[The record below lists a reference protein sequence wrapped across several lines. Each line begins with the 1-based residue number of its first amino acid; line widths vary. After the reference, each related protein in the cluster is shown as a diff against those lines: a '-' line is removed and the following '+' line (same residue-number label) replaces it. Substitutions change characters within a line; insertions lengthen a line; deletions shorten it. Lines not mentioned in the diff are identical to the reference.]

1 MKKMKA
7 KKKWLLALAGVFCMG
22 ILLFGCGKENAEEK
36 EPVKEEPAKEEA
48 VTEEE
53 PEETYQVIGRESED
67 AYDILLTNKTG
78 KVIKGIQV
86 KSSEQKE
93 YPANMMAGSQKIEK
107 DETVELYYTSEAA
120 EKSESKEADS
130 DEEDESEDTKKD
142 TPEIADAVMN
152 VVYSLQITFEDGTS
166 QELTSFA
173 VDDIEEAEI
182 CYEEEVA
189 FLTYESKSEDVEIS
203 TKEAELALKADKKAA
218 KTVTDQIQNVG
229 GVTLESEAGIQA
241 ARAAYNALTDTQ
253 KKLVT
258 NESLLAEQEA
268 VLAALKEQ
276 AAAQAAAEQ
285 AAAQAAAEQAAAQ
298 RAAQQNNY
306 NNSGSYS
313 GGGSSSGYSDSASQG
328 TGGCLDDVI
337 LN

>member
-36 EPVKEEPAKEEA
+36 EPVKEEA

-107 DETVELYYTSEAA
+107 DETIELYYTSEAA

-130 DEEDESEDTKKD
+130 DKEDESEDTKKD

-203 TKEAELALKADKKAA
+203 TKEAELALKAACIPA
-218 KTVTDQIQNVG
+218 SLSNVTPP
-229 GVTLESEAGIQA
+229 TF
-241 ARAAYNALTDTQ
+241 
-253 KKLVT
+253 
-258 NESLLAEQEA
+258 
-268 VLAALKEQ
+268 
-276 AAAQAAAEQ
+276 
-285 AAAQAAAEQAAAQ
+285 
-298 RAAQQNNY
+298 
-306 NNSGSYS
+306 
-313 GGGSSSGYSDSASQG
+313 
-328 TGGCLDDVI
+328 
-337 LN
+337 